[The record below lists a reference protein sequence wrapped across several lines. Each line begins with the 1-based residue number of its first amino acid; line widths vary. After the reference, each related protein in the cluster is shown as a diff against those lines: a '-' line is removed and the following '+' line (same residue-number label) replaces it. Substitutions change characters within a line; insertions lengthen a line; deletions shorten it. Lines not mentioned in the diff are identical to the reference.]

1 MNTISK
7 ALYAAGGSAVT
18 ALLTGLGT
26 ALVDD
31 GAITGAEVGISVGAA
46 LLAAAAV
53 GRTVWASPPNATK
66 EV

>member
-1 MNTISK
+1 MSTIRK

-18 ALLTGLGT
+18 ALVSGLGT

-31 GAITGAEVGISVGAA
+31 GVLTGPEVGISVGAA

-53 GRTVWASPPNATK
+53 GRTFWRVPNDDA
-66 EV
+66 